1 MSLGP
6 WPIYSCSNPL
16 TSSLTAVSISCLVLT
31 MILPHIPIENEK
43 ADVVDASKAFNHVG
57 LLFDDPPGRAG
68 LIFV

>member
-1 MSLGP
+1 LS
-6 WPIYSCSNPL
+6 
-16 TSSLTAVSISCLVLT
+16 
-31 MILPHIPIENEK
+31 PHIPIENEK